1 LKRPR
6 RLGKVPRPRKF
17 TDGGSVISTY
27 VPHELFE
34 KVKALADLKGK
45 SISEIACELIR
56 RGLEAGGTSTADPPD
71 PPDALHRALKSLE
84 PLDRE
89 RVLLFM
95 KRLEEAEESLAKL
108 SPDELK
114 LARAGRVSSG
124 EAVSLRKTVI
134 DLRHTY
140 EKAIKRNVKN
150 PDVLDI
156 IGERLLELMK
166 ELGVPV

>member
-1 LKRPR
+1 
-6 RLGKVPRPRKF
+6 VPRPRKF

-27 VPHELFE
+27 VPHELYE
-34 KVKALADLKGK
+34 KVKELARSKGK
-45 SISEIACELIR
+45 NISEVAYELIK
-56 RGLEAGGTSTADPPD
+56 RGLEAGSASAADPPD
-71 PPDALHRALKSLE
+71 PPNALQSALKGLE

-95 KRLEEAEESLAKL
+95 KELEEAEGRLARL
-108 SPDELK
+108 RPDDLK

-124 EAVSLRKTVI
+124 EAVGLRKTVI

-140 EKAIKRNVKN
+140 ERTIKRSVRS
-150 PDVLDI
+150 PDVLYI

-166 ELGVPV
+166 ELGVPP